1 MVALY
6 PCAAKTSAAVESS
19 SRRRS
24 GDGLTVVF
32 FSLFFSLFFALFPV
46 EARFLVEFGTFSF
59 SPHGCWLLT
68 DTVSPVMYEE

>member
-1 MVALY
+1 M
-6 PCAAKTSAAVESS
+6 ESS

-32 FSLFFSLFFALFPV
+32 FSLFLALFFALFFALFPV